1 MSLVDVYKEKNT
13 NQEWFK
19 NHASLGKGAAGR
31 MFEYTNTNF
40 RTQKAFIDAFTTFL
54 EVENMQ
60 RDQWPR
66 QGHGQEKHKHH
77 VMNMIQS
84 KLFRKDVDDLY
95 SRTTKGQLYGEFI
108 EADFEDAE
116 KWLLNYLFLLN
127 GYYTNRK
134 NYIVYRV
141 KEDLLGFLL
150 SADGVTEELLVDSAR
165 QLLTSESLS
174 TALRCPFFYIH
185 SFYDD
190 SDFLIS
196 YLRSSEEEREELA
209 QYIENNLK
217 TETFECSISKKYQP
231 SGNFNHNMLLDET
244 KVFLLTL
251 FLIQSKGPNM
261 ENLPE
266 VFVGNY
272 NTSIAPIDRDS
283 VLAYLQDNKNV
294 FDAIF
299 VEILELEEI
308 EMTISDVMGVEDQ
321 PIEVEDRD
329 IAEDYIDETSQEGK
343 QRIKAIYNL
352 RKRQARIQ
360 SGYTCALETMNNCR
374 PVYFTAKANGKNY
387 LELHHLIPREFRN
400 DFSHSIEVL
409 ANYVTLCPRCHR
421 QIHLAVDR
429 ERKHLINAL
438 YDDRKD
444 RLDVVGLGM
453 ELKDI
458 YSYYKIDN

>member
-1 MSLVDVYKEKNT
+1 MNLLDIYKEKNT
-13 NQEWFK
+13 NEEWF
-19 NHASLGKGAAGR
+19 NDHASLSKSTYGR

-54 EVENMQ
+54 EVENLH
-60 RDQWPR
+60 RDQWPI

-77 VMNMIQS
+77 VNNMIQS
-84 KLFRKDVDDLY
+84 KLFRKNLDDLY
-95 SRTTKGQLYGEFI
+95 VNTAKGKLYGEFI
-108 EADFEDAE
+108 KSNLGDSE
-116 KWLLNYLFLLN
+116 KWLINYLFLLN

-150 SADGVTEELLVDSAR
+150 SVDGVNEDLLVDSAKK
-165 QLLTSESLS
+165 LLESKSLS
-174 TALRCPFFYIH
+174 TALRSTFFYIH
-185 SFYDD
+185 SFYND

-196 YLRSSEEEREELA
+196 YLRSSEEEREDLA
-209 QYIENNLK
+209 QYIESNLN
-217 TETFECSISKKYQP
+217 TLTLGCCISKKYQL

-251 FLIQSKGPNM
+251 LLVQSKDPNM
-261 ENLPE
+261 ANLPE

-272 NTSIAPIDRDS
+272 NTFIAHINREQ
-283 VLAYLQDNKNV
+283 VLTYLQNNRNV
-294 FDAIF
+294 FDSIF
-299 VEILELEEI
+299 VEILELEEKEI
-308 EMTISDVMGVEDQ
+308 AMADTLGVEYKS
-321 PIEVEDRD
+321 VELEDHD
-329 IAEDYIDETSQEGK
+329 VAEDYIDETSEEGK
-343 QRIKAIYNL
+343 QRIKAFFRL
-352 RKRQARIQ
+352 RKRQARVQ
-360 SGYTCALETMNNCR
+360 GGYTCALETMNNCR
-374 PVYFTAKANGKNY
+374 PVYFTAKANRKNY
-387 LELHHLIPREFRN
+387 LELHHFIPREFRN
-400 DFSHSIEVL
+400 DFSYSIEVL

-444 RLDVVGLGM
+444 RLNVVGLGL

-458 YSYYKIDN
+458 YVYYKIDD